1 MKIMNFNYKERIS
14 RLRELL
20 SLTKKR
26 GVLFFDLKD
35 IFYFSG
41 FKGSK
46 AFFLVTADKEFLI
59 TDFRYFE
66 QVGKTDCF
74 GELFKIKTSY
84 FDDTCGL
91 IYSLKLKEVI
101 LDETKTTCE
110 AYNELNSR
118 LPEVDFIFEKNI
130 SAGIRSIKE
139 NEEIEILNE
148 GAKKT
153 SRIFEKSLVFLKKGI
168 TEKRFALILE
178 DLLKKDGFQGV
189 SFPPIVLFGER
200 SSMPHGE
207 PEETPLRDNQPV
219 LVDFGGIYK
228 GYCTDFTR
236 TVFFGKPDTSFVN
249 VYEKLLYCQSFVIN
263 NAQAGMKSF
272 QVDGIAR
279 ECLDKE
285 SLGDFFK
292 HSLGHGVGLE
302 IHEFPIISPFND
314 ALIQNGMVF
323 TVEPGIYFENRFGI
337 RIEDMVVVKND
348 KLNVLTDFPKEL
360 ILIKQE

>member
-1 MKIMNFNYKERIS
+1 MKTISFDYKKRIDK
-14 RLRELL
+14 LRDFL

-41 FKGSK
+41 FKGTK
-46 AFFLVTADKEFLI
+46 AFLLITGDKEFLI

-66 QVGKTDCF
+66 KVDKDGCY
-74 GELFKIKTSY
+74 GELFKIKSSY
-84 FDDTCGL
+84 FDDTAGL
-91 IYSLKLKEVI
+91 IFSLKLKEIV

-110 AYNELNSR
+110 AYNELSSR
-118 LPEVDFIFEKNI
+118 LPEVDFVFEKNI
-130 SAGIRSIKE
+130 SSGIRSIKE
-139 NEEIEILNE
+139 EAEIEIIKE

-153 SRIFEKSLVFLKKGI
+153 SQVFEKSLAFLKKGI
-168 TEKRFALILE
+168 TERQFALILE
-178 DLLKKDGFQGV
+178 DLLKKEGFQKV
-189 SFPPIVLFGER
+189 SFSPIVLFGER

-207 PEETPLRDNQPV
+207 PEETPLKDNQPV
-219 LVDFGGIYK
+219 LVDFGGVYK

-236 TVFFGKPDTSFVN
+236 TVFFGKPTSSFVN
-249 VYEKLLYCQSFVIN
+249 IYEKLLKCQRFVID
-263 NAQAGMKSF
+263 NAKAGMKAF
-272 QVDGIAR
+272 QVDAIAR

-302 IHEFPIISPFND
+302 IHESPMVSPFTD
-314 ALIQNGMVF
+314 ILIQNGMVF
-323 TVEPGIYFENRFGI
+323 TVEPGVYFENRFGI

-348 KLNVLTDFPKEL
+348 RLNVLTDFPKEL